1 MKLSAGRPRGEQ
13 HQPQSMGGKGWEVS
27 ELFFLLNFWD
37 KPNGF
42 EKVKAGWRK
51 VMFLQVPMQA
61 CEPGF
66 ALSLL

>member
-1 MKLSAGRPRGEQ
+1 
-13 HQPQSMGGKGWEVS
+13 MGGEGWEVS

-42 EKVKAGWRK
+42 EQVKAGWRK
-51 VMFLQVPMQA
+51 VMFLQVPMQG

>member
-1 MKLSAGRPRGEQ
+1 
-13 HQPQSMGGKGWEVS
+13 MGGEGWEVS

-42 EKVKAGWRK
+42 EQVKAGWRK